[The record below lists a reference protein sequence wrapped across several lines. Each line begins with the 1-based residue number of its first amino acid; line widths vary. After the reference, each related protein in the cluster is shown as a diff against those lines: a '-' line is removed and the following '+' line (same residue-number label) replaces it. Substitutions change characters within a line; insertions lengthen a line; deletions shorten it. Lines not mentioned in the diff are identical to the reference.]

1 MRCAVPS
8 VPGFGASR
16 PAEVVTIAGTTIAT
30 VLAGMGFFLR
40 TWMSQNK
47 ETLAQAEKRVE
58 AAEKREAEAKA
69 DKDTQNKRIDQLTDG
84 VTTQTRTI
92 TDLAAALKV
101 MGDAVKAQGN
111 WEREDMKKVN
121 DGITTLLA
129 RGDRHTSRT

>member
-1 MRCAVPS
+1 MTWPT
-8 VPGFGASR
+8 
-16 PAEVVTIAGTTIAT
+16 EVIAIAGTTIAT
-30 VLAGMGFFLR
+30 VLGAVGYFVRWALG
-40 TWMSQNK
+40 
-47 ETLAQAEKRVE
+47 QAEKRIE

-69 DKDTQNKRIDQLTDG
+69 DRDTQNKRIDQLTDG

-101 MGDAVKAQGN
+101 MGDAVKAHGN